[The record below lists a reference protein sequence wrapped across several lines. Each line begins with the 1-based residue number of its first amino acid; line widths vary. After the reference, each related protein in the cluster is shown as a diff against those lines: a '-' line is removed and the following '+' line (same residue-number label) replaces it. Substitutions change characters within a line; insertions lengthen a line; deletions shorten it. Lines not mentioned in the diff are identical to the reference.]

1 MGKFDLDTIDLI
13 AVADIHG
20 ARFLEFCESIDKIRD
35 MMDEDLYLEAVNDP
49 GTRWKQTKTLIANNT
64 SKTSGGMLSAYNNI
78 TDAGGNIIGAVFD
91 IIMNS
96 INLSTKIIK
105 FLTDRLV
112 AIPRMI
118 GSVSGKVAR
127 IPADTKAKVRGDIR
141 IHITVT
147 DIEQMYNQT
156 LMQRLTTFIGLASE
170 LSKGD
175 VWTVA
180 FNISHAKTQGLIH
193 LGNNDIKRCKEMT
206 RLYNEL
212 KNVKFTP
219 STINMGQDDNYDI
232 YFGGQRSIKFTDLG
246 GKQHLCSYYEA
257 LNQLMSDI
265 NAKKKDL
272 ETVQKSLGEKY
283 DRTQMNQAFTH
294 IGPSSRT
301 AIVDTLQMVSRMI
314 ALVGD
319 IVKCIILDIN
329 EVNKACDAVLHKR
342 GIN

>member
-1 MGKFDLDTIDLI
+1 MSKFDLDSIDLI
-13 AVADIHG
+13 TMENIHG
-20 ARFLEFCESIDKIRD
+20 ARFLEFCESIDGIINMTD
-35 MMDEDLYLEAVNDP
+35 DEFYLEAVKDP
-49 GTRWKQTKTLIANNT
+49 GTRWKQTKSVIANNT

-91 IIMNS
+91 VIMGS

-105 FLTDRLV
+105 FLTDRIV
-112 AIPRMI
+112 AVPRMI
-118 GSVSGKVAR
+118 GNVSGKVAQ
-127 IPADTKAKVRGDIR
+127 IPGDTRAKIRGDIR
-141 IHITVT
+141 INITVT
-147 DIEQMYNQT
+147 DIEKLYNET
-156 LMQRLTTFIGLASE
+156 LMQRLTTFIGTAAE

-180 FNISHAKTQGLIH
+180 FNITHAKTQGLVH
-193 LGNNDIKRCKEMT
+193 LKDNDIRRCKQMT
-206 RLYNEL
+206 SLYNQL
-212 KNVKFTP
+212 KGVKFTP
-219 STINMGQDDNYDI
+219 TTINMTQDANYDI
-232 YFGGQRSIKFTDLG
+232 YFGGQRSIKFTDLS
-246 GKQHLCSYYEA
+246 GKQHHCSYYEA

-272 ETVQKSLGEKY
+272 EDVQKSLGAKY